1 MQFITSVLRTLLPIW
16 WGSFVLWLLALVPA
30 LEPVR
35 DLLLGQEPLVVN
47 GVIAVAIAGWYALC
61 RWIEP
66 YLPAWL
72 TRILMGANTQ
82 PTYED
87 EPREGTL
94 GD

>member
-1 MQFITSVLRTLLPIW
+1 MQFITSVARTIIPVFWASIV
-16 WGSFVLWLLALVPA
+16 GWLLGMVPA
-30 LEPVR
+30 LEPLR
-35 DLLLGQEPLVVN
+35 ELLLGQSEVIVL
-47 GVIAVAIAGWYALC
+47 GVTAVAVGGWYALC

-66 YLPAWL
+66 HLPTWL

-82 PTYED
+82 PSYEA